1 MKTRLTP
8 YATAIA
14 AIAMTSALIAC
25 GGGGSGSGSGMNV
38 AAETDEN
45 TASISEALVDIDSDV
60 RPGVHLLGGAD
71 GFVGQQLVSA
81 FRSASESEADIVII
95 DSLRMAK
102 SVTREQ
108 VKAIV
113 DSGKS
118 VVFDA
123 PQGSDVASAVTLEL
137 FGFAIDG
144 EALMISPVPEGEE
157 GYMLTPIDSAAT
169 HRRRAA
175 EAASRGETVSEN
187 TVATIFGI

>member
-25 GGGGSGSGSGMNV
+25 GGGGSGSGMSV

-45 TASISEALVDIDSDV
+45 TASISEAVVDIDSDV

-71 GFVGQQLVSA
+71 GFVGQQLVGA

-137 FGFAIDG
+137 FGFSIDG
-144 EALMISPVPEGEE
+144 EALMISPVPDGEE